1 MVIKCEITIFL
12 LVSQKGKLQSDLDD
26 TSAKLKKTI
35 SERDLLIREFKTLK
49 ASSAKTEVNLKK
61 MNDDQ
66 LKAAKKLLDQVT
78 ALENTVQTASKGDK
92 EKDKIIKVQ
101 ESCYICCISKGHTDS
116 FPANIYL
123 FKVCNR
129 NIS

>member
-1 MVIKCEITIFL
+1 M
-12 LVSQKGKLQSDLDD
+12 SQKGKLQSDLDD

-66 LKAAKKLLDQVT
+66 LKAA
-78 ALENTVQTASKGDK
+78 ENTVQTASKGDK

-101 ESCYICCISKGHTDS
+101 ESCCCICCISKGHTDS

>member
-1 MVIKCEITIFL
+1 M
-12 LVSQKGKLQSDLDD
+12 SQKGKLQSDLDD

-35 SERDLLIREFKTLK
+35 SERDLLIREFKTLRE
-49 ASSAKTEVNLKK
+49 SSAKTEVNLKK

-92 EKDKIIKVQ
+92 EKDKILKVQ
-101 ESCYICCISKGHTDS
+101 ESRCYICCISKGHTDS